1 MTMTSPATIRNT
13 TGRGRLFESI
23 LDTVGDTPV
32 VRVNNVG
39 TAHATI
45 YVKAEFFNPAASVKD
60 RLALNIIEEGER
72 SGALKPGQTVVEA
85 TSGNT
90 GIGLAMVCAQ
100 KGYPLVVTMAD
111 SFSIERRKLMRMLG
125 AKVVLTPRAQKG
137 TGMYQKALELAE
149 ANGWFLARQFETQA
163 NAAIHEST
171 TAREIIND
179 FAGSRLDYF
188 VTGYGTGGTVVGVAR
203 VLRRER
209 PETRIILSEPAN
221 ARMVGSGKRQERTA
235 DGAPAAS
242 HPAWEP
248 HPIQGWAPD
257 FIPNILQEA
266 IEKSLYDQLIAVAG
280 PEGMKWAKA
289 LAQKEGIF
297 TGVSGGATFAVARQV
312 AETAPAGSVILC
324 MLPDT
329 GERYMTSPLFDEINA
344 EMDEAE
350 TALSRSTPSAQYAEA

>member
-1 MTMTSPATIRNT
+1 MLHQRKIRT
-13 TGRGRLFESI
+13 TAGRGRLFDSI

-32 VRVNNVG
+32 IRVNNLG
-39 TAHATI
+39 PAHATI

-72 SGALKPGQTVVEA
+72 SGALKPGQTIVEA

-111 SFSIERRKLMRMLG
+111 SFSMERRKLMRMLG

-137 TGMYQKALELAE
+137 FGMYKKAVELAE
-149 ANGWFLARQFETQA
+149 AHGWFLARQFETKA
-163 NAAIHEST
+163 NAAIHEAT

-179 FAGSRLDYF
+179 FAGSRLDCF

-209 PETRIILSEPAN
+209 PETRIVLSEPAN
-221 ARMVGSGKRQERTA
+221 AQLIGSGKPQERGA

-242 HPAWEP
+242 HPAFEP
-248 HPIQGWAPD
+248 HPIQGWTPD
-257 FIPNILQEA
+257 FIPNVLQEA
-266 IEKSLYDQLIAVAG
+266 IDGSLYDEVMPIAG
-280 PEGMKWAKA
+280 PEGIKWARA
-289 LAQKEGIF
+289 LARKEGIF
-297 TGVSGGATFAVARQV
+297 TGISGGSTFAVALQV
-312 AETAPAGSVILC
+312 AEKAPAGSVILC

-329 GERYMTSPLFDEINA
+329 GERYMTTPLFDGIEA
-344 EMDEAE
+344 EMDADEI
-350 TALSRSTPSAQYAEA
+350 ALSRSTPGCQFPAA